1 MKNQVQEKSVAQILE
16 YWHILLYYKGWIL
29 FATLMLTLAATVII
43 ALLPDTYRA
52 TTTILVDPQKIPER
66 YVVPTVN
73 SNPADRLNTLSQ
85 EVLSFTRLERIIDE
99 FGLYPEMR
107 GSYPIEQIVERMR
120 KAIQIEVKE
129 GSGEA
134 LSAFTISYEA
144 SDPLKAAEV
153 ANRLAA
159 TFIEWN
165 EQSREQQAVGT
176 TAFLD
181 SHLQRANKALEHQ
194 ERSLR
199 QFRMQHLG
207 EMPDQLQANLQTVA
221 GLRMELQASS
231 DALDHLE
238 QERLLLL
245 SSPAGAVGSGVTP
258 GPLDERESLEMEKDQ
273 VQKKLDAMRARY
285 SPAYPDVIALE
296 HRLQHINERLAKLPP
311 PSLKK
316 APPKTSSVAVRL
328 EIIKREES
336 KLKNQRAAIQS
347 QIAAYQAKIDA
358 EPLREEQIADLSR
371 NYETSKKLYDSLLEK
386 TYSAEMATDLE
397 KKQKAERFTILDPA
411 RAPEKPFKPNRLLLM
426 LAAGFASL
434 LASCGFFMGREKLN
448 TAVKAETELRDM
460 LPKTVSFLATVP
472 RVETPRERRRRVGIA
487 LIAAG
492 VAVLACL
499 LVAGFLWKVHPIL

>member
-1 MKNQVQEKSVAQILE
+1 
-16 YWHILLYYKGWIL
+16 
-29 FATLMLTLAATVII
+29 
-43 ALLPDTYRA
+43 
-52 TTTILVDPQKIPER
+52 TTILVDPQKIPER

-85 EVLSFTRLERIIDE
+85 EVLSFTRLERIIGE

-107 GSYPIEQIVERMR
+107 GSYPIEQIVARMR

-144 SDPLKAAEV
+144 SDPFKAAEV

-181 SHLQRANKALEHQ
+181 SHLQQANKALEQQ

-199 QFRMQHLG
+199 QFRLQHLG

-221 GLRMELQASS
+221 GLRMELQANS

-245 SSPAGAVGSGVTP
+245 GLPPSVAGSGLP
-258 GPLDERESLEMEKDQ
+258 QGPLGERESLEMEKDQ

-285 SPAYPDVIALE
+285 SPTYPDVIALE
-296 HRLQHINERLAKLPP
+296 HRLQHINERL
-311 PSLKK
+311 
-316 APPKTSSVAVRL
+316 

-336 KLKNQRAAIQS
+336 KLRNQRAAIQS

-397 KKQKAERFTILDPA
+397 RKQKAERFTILDPA
-411 RAPEKPFKPNRLLLM
+411 RAPEKPFKPKRLLLM
-426 LAAGFASL
+426 LASAFASL

-448 TAVKAETELRDM
+448 TAVKAETELKDL
-460 LPKTVSFLATVP
+460 LPKTVTFLATVP

-487 LIAAG
+487 I
-492 VAVLACL
+492 VAVCVAALACL